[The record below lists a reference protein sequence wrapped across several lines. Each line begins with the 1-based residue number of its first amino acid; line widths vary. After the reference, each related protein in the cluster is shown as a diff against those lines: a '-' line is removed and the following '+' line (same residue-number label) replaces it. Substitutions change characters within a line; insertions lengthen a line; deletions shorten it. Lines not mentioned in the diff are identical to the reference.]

1 MDTVIERCAGLDVH
15 KDTVMVCVCVVP
27 APRGDQTGRPELRDE
42 GDGPPGAPRPARQ
55 PQRDPVGPDR
65 AYRECV
71 RMIETGGVRRKLRDP
86 TPGGSQ
92 QVAPGLRALPHPAAL
107 CRGEAEKGRSFL
119 APERNRT
126 LGHGRGRL
134 RIVVHPSE
142 MPCTFCAP
150 FAAENGRVW
159 PLSATGR
166 FDAETVAAQGFPAL
180 APRRASRCQVSS
192 NLPPSASIPPITFA
206 TCPDDRRGRR
216 KVPGRFPF

>member
-1 MDTVIERCAGLDVH
+1 MAG
-15 KDTVMVCVCVVP
+15 P
-27 APRGDQTGRPELRDE
+27 SA
-42 GDGPPGAPRPARQ
+42 
-55 PQRDPVGPDR
+55 
-65 AYRECV
+65 
-71 RMIETGGVRRKLRDP
+71 
-86 TPGGSQ
+86 S
-92 QVAPGLRALPHPAAL
+92 
-107 CRGEAEKGRSFL
+107 GRSLTVEALSLFVRCFDVTDRSIRGALRPWCPWIGSLRGPAL
-119 APERNRT
+119 ASTPSASPRSDWLAQAT
-126 LGHGRGRL
+126 GSGTSPCQAHALGHGRGRL
-134 RIVVHPSE
+134 RIVVHSSE

-180 APRRASRCQVSS
+180 APRRPYRCQVSS